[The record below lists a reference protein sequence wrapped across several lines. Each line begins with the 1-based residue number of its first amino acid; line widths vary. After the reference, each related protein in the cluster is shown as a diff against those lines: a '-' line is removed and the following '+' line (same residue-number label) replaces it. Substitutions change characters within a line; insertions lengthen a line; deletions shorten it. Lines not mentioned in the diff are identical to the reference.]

1 MASVKVGDRVRIADR
16 EASLTDAKSGLFYA
30 YFRNL
35 TGVIERVYDDDT
47 VCIDVSIDSLPLEV
61 AERHQEMQTAARD
74 KWIAGLSQESRGRLS
89 EQDKQF
95 KMSYKVVVA
104 AVDVSPSGKGSP
116 KSEKTA
122 RAASKSDTS
131 VEASSSAKPLEA
143 KGSAKSAARQTT
155 ASEASEQPGSVAAAE
170 QLDAP
175 KRLTQKELAAKER
188 EFLNSLKNRQT
199 EGQNGEAR

>member
-47 VCIDVSIDSLPLEV
+47 VCIDVNIESLPPEV

-74 KWIAGLSQESRGRLS
+74 KWIMGLSQEQRGRLS

-104 AVDVSPSGKGSP
+104 SVDVSPGGKGSP
-116 KSEKTA
+116 KSEKTP
-122 RAASKSDTS
+122 RSASAKSDTS
-131 VEASSSAKPLEA
+131 VEASSS
-143 KGSAKSAARQTT
+143 TT
-155 ASEASEQPGSVAAAE
+155 PTVAMGGESSGGKQPAASEATEKAKPAAVEQS
-170 QLDAP
+170 DTP

-188 EFLNSLKNRQT
+188 EFLNSLKSRQT